1 MVFESKRHL
10 TEFQPRNRLSGK
22 KKKKKSR
29 GKVGV
34 VLILAYGKVVKILE
48 EQACLPFKE
57 EFIFQNDHIK
67 VNFVSHYIS
76 RISDSK
82 GGGIFLS

>member
-10 TEFQPRNRLSGK
+10 TEFQPRNRLSG
-22 KKKKKSR
+22 KKKKSR

-76 RISDSK
+76 CISDSK